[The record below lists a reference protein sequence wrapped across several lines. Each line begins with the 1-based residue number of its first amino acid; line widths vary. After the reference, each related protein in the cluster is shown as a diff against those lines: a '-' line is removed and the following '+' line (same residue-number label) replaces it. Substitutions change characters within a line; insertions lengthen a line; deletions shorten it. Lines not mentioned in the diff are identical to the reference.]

1 VLNIQKNYRSIG
13 EKLKNKNKLFVCAT
27 LMMLL
32 CSFLVSSVSATDDNT
47 TIDPTP
53 DTPLEGDNPVLI
65 VTEDNATTI
74 ADGDPKLYQ
83 ARDNSTN
90 PTDPSTANDASESDN
105 GLLISTQSSPDYTG
119 YLEAGIALVAAIAIS
134 SFVIVFMKRK
144 K

>member
-1 VLNIQKNYRSIG
+1 
-13 EKLKNKNKLFVCAT
+13 
-27 LMMLL
+27 
-32 CSFLVSSVSATDDNT
+32 
-47 TIDPTP
+47 
-53 DTPLEGDNPVLI
+53 

-90 PTDPSTANDASESDN
+90 TTDPSTANDASESDN

-119 YLEAGIALVAAIAIS
+119 YLVAGIALVSAIVIS